1 MAKIPDRVKK
11 LTKRPR
17 VLALATSSKNGEPN
31 VVPIWFG
38 KVLSG
43 DEFLLMANFMKKTIK
58 NIEVNPKVA
67 ISVWR
72 TRGADEGYQL
82 KGNARIET
90 SGKVFDDGVKWV
102 KGEEPWLNPRAAVI
116 VKVNSVY
123 ITTPGPKAGS
133 KIG

>member
-17 VLALATSSKNGEPN
+17 ILALATSSKNGEPN

-43 DEFLLMANFMKKTIK
+43 DEFLLMANSMKKTIK

-102 KGEEPWLNPRAAVI
+102 KLA
-116 VKVNSVY
+116 
-123 ITTPGPKAGS
+123 
-133 KIG
+133 